1 MALMI
6 GVDGGGSGCRV
17 IVADAAGTV
26 LGRAEG
32 GPANIA
38 TDGDGALRT
47 ILECS
52 ADALRQA
59 VGRAAAGT
67 EARHAHAGLG
77 LAGANAQG
85 AAERLAAALPFAR
98 SRVETDAMTAA
109 RGALG
114 PEDGILAAIGT
125 GSVFVR
131 QKAGQLRQFGGWGI
145 VLGDEGSG
153 ARLGRSALR
162 RALLADEGFVPMTPY
177 LSALLDQ
184 FGGPSGVISFSLAAR
199 PADLAPLAREMT
211 ASDDPA
217 CGTLWDESVSDIA
230 GMLENLGCS
239 PAFPATFTGGLG
251 EACATRLRHLPQR
264 PAKGTSLDGA
274 LMLAR
279 GLA

>member
-1 MALMI
+1 MDLII

-17 IVADAAGTV
+17 AVADAAGTV
-26 LGRAEG
+26 LARAEG

-38 TDGDGALRT
+38 TDPEGAVRS
-47 ILECS
+47 ILACAET
-52 ADALRQA
+52 AFRQA
-59 VGRAAAGT
+59 AGSAAEMRGV
-67 EARHAHAGLG
+67 RAGLG
-77 LAGANAQG
+77 IAGANARG

-98 SRVETDAMTAA
+98 CRVETDAMTAA

-131 QKAGQLRQFGGWGI
+131 QQAGQLRQFGGWGI

-153 ARLGRSALR
+153 ARLGRAVLR
-162 RALLADEGFVPMTPY
+162 RTLLAAEGFVPMTDH
-177 LSALLDQ
+177 LAALLSR
-184 FGGPSGVISFSLAAR
+184 FGGAEGVIAFSLTAR
-199 PADLAPLAREMT
+199 PSELAQLAPEIT

-217 CGTLWDESVSDIA
+217 CRAVWAANVSDIA
-230 GMLENLGCS
+230 EILSALGS
-239 PAFPATFTGGLG
+239 PALPVTFTGGL
-251 EACATRLRHLPQR
+251 AHAYAAALPHIPQR

>member
-1 MALMI
+1 MDLII

-17 IVADAAGTV
+17 AVADAAGTV
-26 LGRAEG
+26 LARAEG

-38 TDGDGALRT
+38 TDPEGAARS
-47 ILECS
+47 ILACAET
-52 ADALRQA
+52 AFRQA
-59 VGRAAAGT
+59 AGSAAEMRGV
-67 EARHAHAGLG
+67 RAGLG
-77 LAGANAQG
+77 IAGANARG

-98 SRVETDAMTAA
+98 CRVETDAMTAA

-131 QKAGQLRQFGGWGI
+131 QQAGQLRQFGGWGI

-153 ARLGRSALR
+153 AGLGRAALR
-162 RALLADEGFVPMTPY
+162 RTLLAAEGFVPMTDH
-177 LSALLDQ
+177 LAALLSR
-184 FGGPSGVISFSLAAR
+184 FGGAEGVIAFSLAAR
-199 PADLAPLAREMT
+199 PSELAQLAPEIT

-217 CGTLWDESVSDIA
+217 CRAVWAENVSDIA
-230 GMLENLGCS
+230 EILSALGS
-239 PAFPATFTGGLG
+239 PALPVTFAGGL
-251 EACATRLRHLPQR
+251 AHAYAAALPDIPQR